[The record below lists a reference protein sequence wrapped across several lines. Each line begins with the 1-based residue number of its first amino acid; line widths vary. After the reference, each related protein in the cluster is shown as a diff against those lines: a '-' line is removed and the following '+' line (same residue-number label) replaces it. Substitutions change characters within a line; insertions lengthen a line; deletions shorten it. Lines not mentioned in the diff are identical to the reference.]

1 MRQRDHRW
9 LPFIKRRALIAF
21 LAGVVAFPTIAN
33 AQLAKERRIGVLSS
47 FGESDP
53 VMRSGLA
60 VFRQRL
66 EELGWQGGH
75 IEIEYR
81 WAAGNIDRLHTL
93 AKELVVDR
101 PDVLLATGNGR

>member
-9 LPFIKRRALIAF
+9 LPFMKRRALIVF

-33 AQLAKERRIGVLSS
+33 AQLAKERRIGVLSA

-53 VMRSGLA
+53 AMRSGLA

-66 EELGWQGGH
+66 EELGWQGGLVLALRPAVFDPH
-75 IEIEYR
+75 VSSLDETAFSKPRIES
-81 WAAGNIDRLHTL
+81 
-93 AKELVVDR
+93 
-101 PDVLLATGNGR
+101 